1 MHQDRHLEGC
11 VGRHT
16 RVLALYD
23 SSDAFWHALPPHDEP
38 TAISPPRGE
47 EEAGYMWQVK
57 RATYKTRRASRLFQE
72 HMKLLVLGEA
82 GFAALKVC
90 YQVYYCPDTDSMAAS
105 HGEELD
111 RLDEVSK
118 RLVVVEVPD
127 RIRPGAEVHGQYLKR
142 HIVHIEDQGLE
153 TSCCDHQK
161 PFQCWCE
168 KDLGRRG
175 PEALDELAEPE
186 AKFYQ
191 QDTGMSVCVSSGRFD
206 MRFYVK
212 RLSAMMSK
220 PRKMGDLCLTRL
232 SRYVVKARR
241 SSRSDLIIWRTAT
254 SCESP

>member
-1 MHQDRHLEGC
+1 
-11 VGRHT
+11 
-16 RVLALYD
+16 
-23 SSDAFWHALPPHDEP
+23 
-38 TAISPPRGE
+38 
-47 EEAGYMWQVK
+47 
-57 RATYKTRRASRLFQE
+57 
-72 HMKLLVLGEA
+72 MKLLVLGEA
-82 GFAALKVC
+82 GCAALKVC
-90 YQVYYCPDTDSMAAS
+90 YQVYYCPDADSMAAS
-105 HGEELD
+105 HGDDIIAEGEPEELD

-127 RIRPGAEVHGQYLKR
+127 RIRPGAEVHGQCLKR
-142 HIVHIEDQGLE
+142 HVVHIEDQGLD

-161 PFQCWCE
+161 PFQGWCE
-168 KDLGRRG
+168 KDLGRRD

-186 AKFYQ
+186 AKLYQ

-206 MRFYVK
+206 MRFCVK
-212 RLSAMMSK
+212 RLSARMSK